1 MRKVILLLGLVLQV
15 IIVDAQSV
23 SGSLVDEK
31 GNPVSFA
38 NVVLLSSKD
47 SSFVQGTISNEQGI
61 FSIDQTSGNNFLS
74 WLYSGDKSLCS
85 ISGNDCDA

>member
-1 MRKVILLLGLVLQV
+1 MILLFGLLLNSIV
-15 IIVDAQSV
+15 IGAQGI

-47 SSFVQGTISNEQGI
+47 SSFVAGIISDEQGT
-61 FSIDQTSGNNFLS
+61 FSIAQTSGNKKLGVYCYHSFE
-74 WLYSGDKSLCS
+74 LC
-85 ISGNDCDA
+85 

>member
-47 SSFVQGTISNEQGI
+47 SSFVQGTISNESFSALISKSRFPSLI
-61 FSIDQTSGNNFLS
+61 FLAAFCNFCSGT
-74 WLYSGDKSLCS
+74 DT
-85 ISGNDCDA
+85 AR

>member
-47 SSFVQGTISNEQGI
+47 SSFVQVQLAMNKGI
-61 FSIDQTSGNNFLS
+61 FSIDQTSGNNILKFLV
-74 WLYSGDKSLCS
+74 LALFR
-85 ISGNDCDA
+85 

>member
-1 MRKVILLLGLVLQV
+1 MRKLILLLGLVLQV
-15 IIVDAQSV
+15 IIVNAQSV

-47 SSFVQGTISNEQGI
+47 SSFCGWDYLKEYGKHIRMKVMM
-61 FSIDQTSGNNFLS
+61 
-74 WLYSGDKSLCS
+74 K
-85 ISGNDCDA
+85 

>member
-38 NVVLLSSKD
+38 AKSSLLNVLVEVTTLSSLLLLSSRCI
-47 SSFVQGTISNEQGI
+47 V
-61 FSIDQTSGNNFLS
+61 LS
-74 WLYSGDKSLCS
+74 PLFKERIYHEK
-85 ISGNDCDA
+85 